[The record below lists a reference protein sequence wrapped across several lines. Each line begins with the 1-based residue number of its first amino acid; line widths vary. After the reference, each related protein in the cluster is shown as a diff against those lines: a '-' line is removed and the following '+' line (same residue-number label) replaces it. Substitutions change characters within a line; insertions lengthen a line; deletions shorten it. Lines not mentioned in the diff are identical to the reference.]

1 MTEAANSRRKHRM
14 GEPRRGKPAW
24 LTMPSR
30 TGKDYFELRRLFA
43 EHSLNTICEEAK
55 CPNIGECWNART
67 ATFLIL
73 GHECTRKCTFC
84 DVGYAWSGVVDHDE
98 PRRLVDAVAKIG
110 LDHVVI
116 TSVDRDDLEDG
127 GAAQFVECV
136 ERLRKEAP
144 GTKVELLIPDF
155 RDKPLAL
162 QSILEAGPDVLAHNL
177 ETVPVLYPGVR
188 PRSDYAWSLGVLRE
202 IATQGPGPV
211 VKTGIMVGLGETG
224 EELEGLLVDVAA
236 AGVDILTV
244 GQYLQPSVRHHR
256 VERYWEPSEF
266 DAIAARGRQL
276 GIPWVESGPF
286 VRSSYHAAE
295 QVEALGARGSVT
307 R

>member
-1 MTEAANSRRKHRM
+1 MSEAANPRRKHKM
-14 GEPRRGKPAW
+14 GEARRGKPAW
-24 LTMPSR
+24 LTMSSR

-73 GHECTRKCTFC
+73 GQECTRKCTFC
-84 DVGYAWSGVVDHDE
+84 DVGYAWTGVVDRDE

-127 GAAQFVECV
+127 GAAQFVDCV
-136 ERLRKEAP
+136 ERLREEAP
-144 GTKVELLIPDF
+144 GTKIELLIPDF
-155 RDKPLAL
+155 RNKPGAL
-162 QSILEAGPDVLAHNL
+162 ESVLESGPDVLAHNL

-188 PRSDYAWSLGVLRE
+188 PRSDYAWSLGVLRT
-202 IATQGPGPV
+202 IAARRPRPV
-211 VKTGIMVGLGETG
+211 VKTGIMVGLGESLP
-224 EELEGLLVDVAA
+224 ELDSLLEDVAA

-244 GQYLQPSVRHHR
+244 GQYLQPSARHHR
-256 VERYWEPSEF
+256 VERYWEPAEF
-266 DAIAARGRQL
+266 DALAERGRKS
-276 GIPWVESGPF
+276 GITWVESGPF

-295 QVEALGARGSVT
+295 QAEALGARAGTS
-307 R
+307 

>member
-1 MTEAANSRRKHRM
+1 MS
-14 GEPRRGKPAW
+14 
-24 LTMPSR
+24 SR

-98 PRRLVDAVAKIG
+98 PRRLVEAVAKIG

-136 ERLRKEAP
+136 ERLRAEAP
-144 GTKVELLIPDF
+144 GTKVELLVPDF
-155 RDKPLAL
+155 RDKPHAL
-162 QSILEAGPDVLAHNL
+162 QSILETDPDVLAHNL

-188 PRSDYAWSLGVLRE
+188 PRSDYAWSLDVLRE
-202 IATQGPGPV
+202 IVARRPRPV
-211 VKTGIMVGLGETG
+211 VKTGIMVGLGESR
-224 EELEGLLVDVAA
+224 EELDCLLVDVAA
-236 AGVDILTV
+236 AGVDILTI

-266 DAIAARGRQL
+266 DGLAARGRKL
-276 GIPWVESGPF
+276 GIPWVEAGPF

-295 QVEALGARGSVT
+295 QAEALGT
-307 R
+307 RVMTR

>member
-1 MTEAANSRRKHRM
+1 MSEATKTRRKHRM

-24 LTMPSR
+24 LTMSSR

-84 DVGYAWSGVVDHDE
+84 DVGYAWSGLVDRDE
-98 PRRLVDAVAKIG
+98 PRRLVEAVAKIG

-116 TSVDRDDLEDG
+116 TSVDRDDLQDG
-127 GAAQFVECV
+127 GAAQFVECL
-136 ERLRKEAP
+136 ERLREEAP
-144 GTKVELLIPDF
+144 ATRVELLIPDF
-155 RDKPLAL
+155 RDKPQAL
-162 QSILEAGPDVLAHNL
+162 RSILEAGPDVLAHNL

-188 PRSDYAWSLGVLRE
+188 PRSDYGWSLNVLRE
-202 IATQGPGPV
+202 IAAWRPRPV
-211 VKTGIMVGLGETG
+211 LKTGIMVGLGESMP
-224 EELEGLLVDVAA
+224 ELDALLADIAA

-244 GQYLQPSVRHHR
+244 GQYLQPSARHHR

-266 DAIAARGRQL
+266 DAFAARGRKL

-286 VRSSYHAAE
+286 VRSSYHAAD
-295 QVEALGARGSVT
+295 QAEALGARFAA